1 MRHDQ
6 KKELVLG
13 TLKLYQKPVFRIK
26 TNREEAVAIQ
36 LKSHVVKLP
45 FVYAYILGMLLTLT
59 RGALL
64 CSGQFRDTCLAK
76 TLRFMVESTQS

>member
-13 TLKLYQKPVFRIK
+13 TLKLHQKLVFRIK
-26 TNREEAVAIQ
+26 KNREEAVAIQ

-45 FVYAYILGMLLTLT
+45 FVYAYMLEMLLTLT
-59 RGALL
+59 RGASL
-64 CSGQFRDTCLAK
+64 CSGQFRDTYLAK